1 MTDPAPRFGRLGEG
15 GARPAPGAEAF
26 LDLLAGPGGARVERI
41 LSRGAASPPGFW
53 YAQDWDEFV
62 FVVAGAATLGF
73 PDGTEKKLAAGDY
86 AILPAGCRH
95 RVAWT
100 DPDRETLWLAVHM
113 PPSGSSPAASASGG
127 AA

>member
-1 MTDPAPRFGRLGEG
+1 MQASSHAGGRRPTRHPAQVFNERFQ
-15 GARPAPGAEAF
+15 PV
-26 LDLLAGPGGARVERI
+26 GARVERS

-53 YAQDWDEFV
+53 YAQAWDEFV

-73 PDGTEKKLAAGDY
+73 ADGTERRLAAGDY

-113 PPSGSSPAASASGG
+113 PPPGASPAASASGG